1 MDALSAAPEAR
12 VASVHGIGDV
22 IASSVTDYFADRT
35 SARLIEKL
43 RVRQLTFEEPQT
55 VAADGV
61 LRGQTVVITG
71 TLPTLSR
78 QQAAALIEQHGG
90 RVADSV
96 SKKTTFVL
104 AGDSPGSKLDKARS
118 LGVEVID
125 EAELRRRLT

>member
-1 MDALSAAPEAR
+1 MDALSAAPEER

-43 RVRQLTFEEPQT
+43 RVSQLTFEEPQA

-90 RVADSV
+90 RVTDSV

-118 LGVEVID
+118 
-125 EAELRRRLT
+125 